1 MPKQDPQPGLALAVR
16 ELRTARGLSQEEL
29 ANRSGVHL
37 TWIGH
42 IESGKTNPSW
52 ATTKRVARGL
62 GIPHGTLAEL
72 GEVKDGELAGGR
84 AGEDPGAAAG

>member
-37 TWIGH
+37 TWIGRL
-42 IESGKTNPSW
+42 ESGRINPSW

-62 GIPHGTLAEL
+62 GVPHSTLAALGAEMDDEL
-72 GEVKDGELAGGR
+72 SDPEDR
-84 AGEDPGAAAG
+84 A